1 LVLSKSP
8 TPGTSGRMNQ
18 QTLPRYP
25 HLTVCHT
32 IPGRVRVK
40 VFQIKGSEPGAQALQ
55 YWLADQSGVQEAR
68 ASAVNGSV
76 VLRYDAGIWSVNSL
90 LALLDQALS
99 DFDKILEAAPP
110 ACTVCQFV
118 PEPPNPGHLWAG
130 LAKVFGIT
138 GFLAFNLLSSW
149 IFGFSFNPLVISAAA
164 TLASWPLLNRAS
176 VDILQGRVFGLN
188 PLLGTGALLAILT
201 GEPLTALEVV
211 WIIELGRLL
220 EDYIIYRTHRSVL
233 AILQGTVKPV
243 HVLRDG
249 VVLDLPPDQVELG
262 DLVQVHAT
270 ERIPVDGRIAGG
282 EALVDLS
289 HLSGHNQGDLHQEGQ
304 QVWAGTLVQTG
315 NLEIKAEKVGA
326 HTYFARM
333 LALVKESLD
342 QRSPGQE
349 KAEVLAERL
358 SYLGTAATVTTF
370 LITADPSRV
379 FAVMLVMA
387 CPCATVLAATTAV
400 TAALAN
406 AADNLIL
413 IKGGACLE
421 RFGETDCLC
430 LDKTGTLTSDT
441 PQVVEVISPSASQS
455 QEVLFL
461 AAAAEQHNPHP
472 AARAILQAALAKG
485 YQPESG
491 WVSELISGQGVRAS
505 RDGKVVLVG
514 NRHLME
520 QEGLEPGEYRQAAQ
534 TWEEAG
540 EMPVFVAWDGEVMG
554 LIRVAHPLRPNV
566 PQIFQELRA
575 DGITEFHLLS
585 GDVDRAVRPLATRLG
600 CESYRAA
607 ISPLEKAEYV
617 EALTASHRRVAV
629 VGDGVNDAL
638 ALSKAPVGVAMG
650 AGGAEAALVA
660 ADITLVDNDLHKM
673 LFIRQLSRRTRQVIE
688 QNYWLAVSTDLLGAL
703 LAVLGR
709 LTPVRASAIGLGHAA
724 GIFLNSS
731 RLLR

>member
-1 LVLSKSP
+1 
-8 TPGTSGRMNQ
+8 MNQ
-18 QTLPRYP
+18 QTLPVYP

-32 IPGRVRVK
+32 IPGRVRLRVS
-40 VFQIKGSEPGAQALQ
+40 QIKGSEERARALE
-55 YWLADQSGVQEAR
+55 YWLADQSGVQEAS
-68 ASAVNGSV
+68 ASALTGSV
-76 VLRYDAGIWSVNSL
+76 VLLYDAAAWSVHSL
-90 LALLDQALS
+90 IALLEQALS
-99 DFDKILEAAPP
+99 DFSRILETAPP
-110 ACTVCQFV
+110 ACVVCQFV
-118 PEPPNPGHLWAG
+118 PEPPTPSHLWAG
-130 LAKVFGIT
+130 LAKVVGIT
-138 GFLAFNLLSSW
+138 AFLALNLVSSW
-149 IFGFSFNPLVISAAA
+149 LFGSFFNPLVISAAA
-164 TLASWPLLNRAS
+164 ALASWPLLYRAS
-176 VDILQGRVFGLN
+176 TDILQGRVFGLN

-249 VVLDLPPDQVELG
+249 VVLDLPPDQVEIG
-262 DLVQVHAT
+262 DLVQVHAS
-270 ERIPVDGRIAGG
+270 ERIPVDGRVVGG

-289 HLSGHNQGDLHQEGQ
+289 HLSGQNQGDLHQEGQ

-315 NLEIKAEKVGA
+315 HLEIKAEKVGA

-333 LALVKESLD
+333 LAMVKQSLD

-349 KAEVLAERL
+349 KAEALAERL
-358 SYLGTAATVTTF
+358 SYLGAAATITTF

-400 TAALAN
+400 TASLAN

-430 LDKTGTLTSDT
+430 LDKTGTLTSDL
-441 PQVVEVISPSASQS
+441 PQMVEVISPSASQS
-455 QEVLFL
+455 RTVLFL

-472 AARAILQAALAKG
+472 VSRAVLQAARSKG
-485 YQPESG
+485 CQPETG
-491 WVSELISGQGVRAS
+491 WASTFLVGRGVRAVK
-505 RDGKVVLVG
+505 DGKVVVVG
-514 NRHLME
+514 NRLLME
-520 QEGLEPGEYRQAAQ
+520 QEGLELGEYGPAAQ
-534 TWEEAG
+534 AWEEVG
-540 EMPVFVAWDGEVMG
+540 GMPVFVAQDGEILG
-554 LIRVAHPLRPNV
+554 LLRVAHPLRPNV
-566 PQIFQELRA
+566 PRVFQELRA
-575 DGITEFHLLS
+575 DGIREFHLLS

-600 CESYRAA
+600 VESYRAA
-607 ISPLEKAEYV
+607 ISPLEKANYV
-617 EALTASHRRVAV
+617 EALTAAHRRVAV

-660 ADITLVDNDLHKM
+660 ADITLVDNDLQKL
-673 LFIRQLSRRTRQVIE
+673 LFIRQLSRRTRRVIE

-709 LTPVRASAIGLGHAA
+709 LTPVRASAIGLGHAV